1 MSGNDYNT
9 LTEVVR
15 DALIYDSPR
24 LPLKQVAADLGK
36 PYFTLTRELNPDDD
50 GAKLGADLL
59 LPIMRLTG
67 DIRPLEWLAA
77 RLGYALIPEDQIQP
91 DRESWQGEH
100 AQDTQRFGEMS
111 ALMDEG
117 AVPSRV
123 DAARDNLIH
132 EIAETAKRYR
142 EQWAKEIG
150 SDGK

>member
-1 MSGNDYNT
+1 MGNGDYNT

-15 DALIYDSPR
+15 DALIYDSPK

-67 DIRPLEWLAA
+67 DIRPLEWLAS
-77 RLGYALIPEDQIQP
+77 RLGYALVPEDQIQP

-100 AQDTQRFGEMS
+100 VQDTQRFGEMS

-117 AVPSRV
+117 AVPARV
-123 DAARDNLIH
+123 DAARDALIH

-142 EQWAKEIG
+142 EQWEKG
-150 SDGK
+150 N